1 MKVCYFGAYEVEKDP
16 RNRVIIKGLQ
26 KNGIEVKECN
36 IPIWSEIRSGY
47 KSKPGV
53 LEIIKFIPKLLL
65 TYFKLIKK
73 YIRIGDYDVMIVGFP
88 GHFDMPLARLLTRI
102 SGRPLVFD
110 AFTSLYE
117 TFVTDRKF
125 VERGSWKA
133 KLLHTVDK
141 WSGRLADVILVDT
154 DQHIDYS
161 NNEFKISK
169 RKLRR
174 IFVGADEDIFYPRA
188 NRKNNNNFLV
198 LFYGT
203 FIPLH
208 GIEYIIKA
216 AKQLEKYKDIKFQ
229 IIGSG
234 QTSWYI
240 EQLSEELKVNNVL
253 FIEEWVPYKTM
264 PEYIARADV
273 CLGIFGNTRK
283 AKMVIPTKVFQA
295 LAMKKPIITEDS
307 PAAREVLIDRE
318 NAVLCKMAD
327 AEALAESVLLLKQ
340 NKKLRE
346 KIAENGYKLFKGG
359 FSLEAIG
366 IEVRRILE
374 ELTSWEERL

>member
-1 MKVCYFGAYEVEKDP
+1 K
-16 RNRVIIKGLQ
+16 
-26 KNGIEVKECN
+26 
-36 IPIWSEIRSGY
+36 
-47 KSKPGV
+47 
-53 LEIIKFIPKLLL
+53 
-65 TYFKLIKK
+65 
-73 YIRIGDYDVMIVGFP
+73 
-88 GHFDMPLARLLTRI
+88 I

-110 AFTSLYE
+110 AFTSLYG
-117 TFVTDRKF
+117 TFVADRKF

-141 WSGRLADVILVDT
+141 WSCRLADMILVDT
-154 DQHIDYS
+154 DQHIDYF
-161 NNEFKISK
+161 NNMFKIGK

-174 IFVGADEDIFYPRA
+174 IFVGADEDIFYPRV
-188 NRKNNNNFLV
+188 NRKNNNFLV

-240 EQLSEELKVNNVL
+240 EQLSEELRVNNVL

-264 PEYIARADV
+264 PEYIARADI
-273 CLGIFGNTRK
+273 CLGIFGNTKK

-295 LAMKKPIITEDS
+295 LAMKKPIITGDS
-307 PAAREVLIDRE
+307 PAAREALTDRE
-318 NAVLCKMAD
+318 NAVLCTMAD
-327 AEALAESVLLLKQ
+327 AEALAESTLLLKQ

-346 KIAENGYKLFKGG
+346 KIAENSYKLFKEK
-359 FSLEAIG
+359 FSLKVIG
-366 IEVRRILE
+366 IEVRRILQ
-374 ELTSWEERL
+374 ELTN